1 MKLSGE
7 YIFRI
12 REKTLS
18 QMTQSKIVLALE
30 SKGL

>member
-7 YIFRI
+7 TIFRM
-12 REKTLS
+12 RKKSES
-18 QMTQSKIVLALE
+18 QISYKLVILALE